1 MIDNL
6 SEAKILSEFIKREIL
21 PLVCRIDKLEK
32 NMKLKPPHKRHVKIP
47 KRRIRA
53 IPRPQCESP
62 K

>member
-1 MIDNL
+1 
-6 SEAKILSEFIKREIL
+6 
-21 PLVCRIDKLEK
+21 VCRIDKLEK